1 VKIKI
6 IAVAAAV
13 AVGLSGGVAFATN
26 GMNMEGYG
34 AIATG
39 MGGAAAA
46 YDNGTA
52 AMMNNPATLA
62 LMEEGRRADL
72 AFGFLGPDVNSS
84 QGGRSSRSTAD
95 AFSMPAFGWVR
106 KQGSVVYGFGV
117 YGQGG
122 MGTEY
127 DSHSMFSNPGNQ
139 TVSPNLVNRSEVSMG
154 RVIFPLAIDLSP
166 KLKIGGS
173 LDYVW
178 EGMDLQMALSGQ
190 QFLQLA
196 GGASAMGQASGSMI
210 QRFSANVLPAL
221 DPANPV
227 NFGYFDFS
235 NKNKYTGQA
244 NGTGYA
250 VKLGLVYQATPR
262 LTLGATYHAKTH
274 ISDLEAADATVLF
287 NVNYNGGPANQ
298 AMPVNGRM
306 AVRNFQWPDT
316 YDLGLAYQA
325 NDRLLL
331 VTDYKRINWSHTM
344 KDFNMTFTAGG
355 NTGPASA
362 FNGAVMD
369 VKFYQDWHDQNVL
382 MMGAAYRVTDALT
395 LRGGI
400 NVANNPVPDRYLN
413 YLFPATVKNHVTV
426 GMGYAFS
433 RAATLDFAWTH
444 SMKATN
450 TSGVTGVTTSH
461 QQDNWQL
468 LYSYRY

>member
-1 VKIKI
+1 MNIKI
-6 IAVAAAV
+6 IVVATAV

-34 AIATG
+34 AVATG

-62 LMEEGRRADL
+62 LMGEGRRADL

-95 AFSMPAFGWVR
+95 SFAMPAFGWVR

-127 DSHSMFSNPGNQ
+127 GPNSMFSNPGNQ
-139 TVSPNLVNRSEVSMG
+139 AVSPNLINRSEVSMG
-154 RVIFPLAIDLSP
+154 RVIFPIAYDFSP

-178 EGMDLQMALSGQ
+178 EGMDLQMALSGK

-196 GGASAMGQASGSMI
+196 GGTSAMGQASGSMI
-210 QRFSANVLPAL
+210 QSFTTNVLPAL
-221 DPANPV
+221 DPSNPV
-227 NFGYFDFS
+227 NLGYFNFS
-235 NKNKYTGQA
+235 NKDKYTGQA

-250 VKLGLVYQATPR
+250 IKLGVVYRATPR

-274 ISDLEAADATVLF
+274 INDLKAANATVLF
-287 NVNYNGGPANQ
+287 NVNYKGGPANQ

-306 AVRNFQWPDT
+306 AVRDFQWPDA
-316 YDLGLAYQA
+316 YDFGLAYKA
-325 NDRLLL
+325 SDRLLL
-331 VTDYKRINWSHTM
+331 VADYKRINWSHTM
-344 KDFNMTFTAGG
+344 RDFRMTFTAGG
-355 NTGPASA
+355 NTGPASS
-362 FNGAVMD
+362 FNGTVMN
-369 VKFYQDWHDQNVL
+369 VKFYQDWHDQNIF

-413 YLFPATVKNHVTV
+413 YLFPATIKNHITA
-426 GMGYAFS
+426 GLGYALS
-433 RAATLDFAWTH
+433 KVATLDFAWTH
-444 SMKATN
+444 SMKTTD

-461 QQDNWQL
+461 QQNNLQL